1 MLCAHSG
8 VRMPQII
15 DQCRDCGSHDV
26 EWRKE
31 PHTLRYIHCRQCGA
45 QLRGDFSASMWIMLL
60 LALAAV
66 VWGYAVVFEW
76 LPRS

>member
-1 MLCAHSG
+1 
-8 VRMPQII
+8 MPQII